1 MASGDSYS
9 QVHTSDL
16 DVTED
21 SIKTNGSGM
30 SHNGPVSFPLR
41 QTKLLV
47 RSYNDA
53 LAVEDLWP
61 MFSLYGE
68 VSNIISEGHG
78 ATITYKDQCSFPGLD
93 SYMEME
99 MILGGRKVFVT
110 NLSLMDVSQV
120 CHYPQ
125 GQEEIPDYSQYQTQ
139 QMTGGYLQDYPPTYA
154 VYPNS
159 GQPLY
164 YPHHPPPLSPHY
176 DTAILDV
183 GQPNAPYYQPQPQM
197 YPFTVPPPPIVKN
210 QTNVFSFET
219 LATEAAKTEAQGH
232 RSGSSSGGC
241 HVCSGSSQTVAP
253 NKLQPLT
260 PITPTY
266 QPPPSF
272 SVPPP
277 PLPQYWLSMTPPPPS
292 FQLPTVQSKASSTL
306 LTLSGSTLLSSDSS
320 TSMLP
325 IGSEGQE
332 GKQVEKEK
340 GGKIAYHYFT
350 SPYKK
355 FSKFQ
360 GVPTPAKFPL
370 NSGVVGGR
378 NISRKKTETSSKSA
392 SAIEKRLED
401 EEDKS
406 SWYQAGD
413 KWGYRRTTSISQV
426 TMNYSWKQFTN
437 RKIVANISG
446 FIVLRKLVNL
456 CFMFHLWTI

>member
-1 MASGDSYS
+1 MFRIQLDCDLQQAAASNPHHSNIS
-9 QVHTSDL
+9 ASA
-16 DVTED
+16 
-21 SIKTNGSGM
+21 
-30 SHNGPVSFPLR
+30 
-41 QTKLLV
+41 KLLRV
-47 RSYNDA
+47 
-53 LAVEDLWP
+53 
-61 MFSLYGE
+61 
-68 VSNIISEGHG
+68 
-78 ATITYKDQCSFPGLD
+78 
-93 SYMEME
+93 
-99 MILGGRKVFVT
+99 
-110 NLSLMDVSQV
+110 
-120 CHYPQ
+120 
-125 GQEEIPDYSQYQTQ
+125 
-139 QMTGGYLQDYPPTYA
+139 
-154 VYPNS
+154 
-159 GQPLY
+159 
-164 YPHHPPPLSPHY
+164 
-176 DTAILDV
+176 
-183 GQPNAPYYQPQPQM
+183 
-197 YPFTVPPPPIVKN
+197 
-210 QTNVFSFET
+210 
-219 LATEAAKTEAQGH
+219 
-232 RSGSSSGGC
+232 SSS
-241 HVCSGSSQTVAP
+241 
-253 NKLQPLT
+253 
-260 PITPTY
+260 
-266 QPPPSF
+266 
-272 SVPPP
+272 
-277 PLPQYWLSMTPPPPS
+277 
-292 FQLPTVQSKASSTL
+292 ASSILVVYDSTSSFIVDFV
-306 LTLSGSTLLSSDSS
+306 LSWDSS

-437 RKIVANISG
+437 RKIVANISR